1 MISLV
6 QLLQETFIFEGGK
19 VFKDTEYYTANIDQ
33 GNIVM
38 TVQKFTEAL
47 GELFKNKKGSF
58 AVLSK
63 PENWLGSTGRK
74 QVPNEKS
81 GLIEAGDIDIAYSGD
96 NFIKNG
102 IIDLEGWGIGEE
114 EYKQVYEAVKSK
126 AKTATEDQ
134 IKTTALLRVLVSK
147 IEQANT
153 DLQVNGKS
161 TSSGALHFSFPQYNV
176 SGKKLTQRA
185 QIDLDTGDL
194 DWLTFRNN
202 ANISY
207 EEEKEGIKR
216 LHRGQLMLAMFST
229 AGYTFKSGIGLVD
242 KVTKQP
248 LGKTPAEA
256 VEAFNTHY
264 KPNQPLTRDILSNY
278 EDLLKYV
285 NTNMKGNDLTTTMNT
300 YLRKLEIPNEY
311 IPAHMKQ
318 WKASQEKNK
327 TK

>member
-1 MISLV
+1 
-6 QLLQETFIFEGGK
+6 
-19 VFKDTEYYTANIDQ
+19 
-33 GNIVM
+33 
-38 TVQKFTEAL
+38 
-47 GELFKNKKGSF
+47 
-58 AVLSK
+58 
-63 PENWLGSTGRK
+63 
-74 QVPNEKS
+74 
-81 GLIEAGDIDIAYSGD
+81 
-96 NFIKNG
+96 
-102 IIDLEGWGIGEE
+102 
-114 EYKQVYEAVKSK
+114 
-126 AKTATEDQ
+126 
-134 IKTTALLRVLVSK
+134 
-147 IEQANT
+147 
-153 DLQVNGKS
+153 
-161 TSSGALHFSFPQYNV
+161 
-176 SGKKLTQRA
+176 
-185 QIDLDTGDL
+185 L

-311 IPAHMKQ
+311 IPAHMKTME
-318 WKASQEKNK
+318 S
-327 TK
+327 